1 MGQVLD
7 NPTYNALISGN
18 RNLSVGTDTVRYF
31 PEAVSPFVGLAD
43 FSEARFAELAAILP
57 PGRTVTVVSAE
68 DIVIPGGWKV
78 NYHGVGLQM
87 LGERAHGP
95 SAGDRGPSAGGWKF
109 VPLRPEHVPQMV
121 ALARLTNPG
130 PFGERT
136 IEFGNFV
143 GVFEGDRL
151 MAMSGHRLH
160 PTPYIEISG
169 VCTHP
174 DYVGRGLG
182 GALTY
187 YQVEK
192 IREMGEVPIL
202 NVWSQNFRA
211 IRLYE
216 RLGFVTR
223 RQLYFNMVQLVV

>member
-1 MGQVLD
+1 M
-7 NPTYNALISGN
+7 
-18 RNLSVGTDTVRYF
+18 VRYF
-31 PEAVSPFVGLAD
+31 PAAISPFAGLAD
-43 FSEARFAELAAILP
+43 YSEARFSELASVLP
-57 PGRTVTVVSAE
+57 PGRGAAVVSPDE
-68 DIVIPGGWKV
+68 IVIPSGWKV

-87 LGERAHGP
+87 MGEGVWGP
-95 SAGDRGPSAGGWKF
+95 LKGNWEF
-109 VPLRPEHVPQMV
+109 VPLQQEHVPLMV
-121 ALARLTNPG
+121 DLAKLTNPG

-143 GVFEGDRL
+143 GVFDGDRL

-187 YQVEK
+187 YQVER
-192 IREMGEVPIL
+192 IREMGEVPML
-202 NVWSQNFRA
+202 HVWAHNVGA

-216 RLGFVTR
+216 SLGFVSR
-223 RQLYFNMVQLVV
+223 RELHFNMIQVLG